1 MWCHRSKRFGEIY
14 TDECFLQ
21 QSGGQ
26 HTKHH
31 RKYNIRA
38 PLQTPDEI
46 MCEYCSAVWQEQI
59 NLYSS
64 FFESHEQGL
73 HFIFNELAYF
83 NTTHLDVELNA
94 DTEYVL

>member
-1 MWCHRSKRFGEIY
+1 
-14 TDECFLQ
+14 
-21 QSGGQ
+21 
-26 HTKHH
+26 
-31 RKYNIRA
+31 
-38 PLQTPDEI
+38 